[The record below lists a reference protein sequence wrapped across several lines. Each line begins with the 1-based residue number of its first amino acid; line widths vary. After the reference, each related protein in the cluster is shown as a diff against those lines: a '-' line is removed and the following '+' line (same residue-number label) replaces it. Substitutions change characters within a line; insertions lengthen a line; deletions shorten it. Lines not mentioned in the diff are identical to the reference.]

1 MQIDPDIVIV
11 IATLL
16 NLLAF
21 SSLVAGWVDGRLSR
35 RGLGTLAIGL
45 GLLGFVH
52 LALREGGLTFRA
64 IPDAF
69 IQVVAM
75 VLG

>member
-11 IATLL
+11 IATLVGIL
-16 NLLAF
+16 SL
-21 SSLVAGWVDGRLSR
+21 SSLVAGWVDGRLSWR
-35 RGLGTLAIGL
+35 AVVSMVIAL
-45 GLLGFVH
+45 GLLAWVH
-52 LALREGGLTFRA
+52 LALRDEGLSIRA

-69 IQVVAM
+69 IHVAAM

>member
-11 IATLL
+11 VATLVSM
-16 NLLAF
+16 LAL

-35 RGLGTLAIGL
+35 RGLLALGIGL
-45 GLLGFVH
+45 GLLGWVH
-52 LALREGGLTFRA
+52 LALREGGLTLRS

-69 IQVVAM
+69 IHVAAM
-75 VLG
+75 VL